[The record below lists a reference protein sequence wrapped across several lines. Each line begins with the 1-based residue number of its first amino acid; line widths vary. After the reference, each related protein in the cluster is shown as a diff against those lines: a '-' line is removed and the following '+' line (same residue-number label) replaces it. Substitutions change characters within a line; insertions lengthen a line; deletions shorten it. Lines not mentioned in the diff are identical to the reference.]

1 MRFSA
6 LTLLS
11 FYSLNFLIWASAT
24 MRGCPKFFNSG
35 FQVALNLLR
44 SRSLTQLLIVSLA
57 FPTHWASKRVS
68 LTSNIVAEIDDKH
81 TIQRRVSSKLH
92 HLYYRESG
100 TLFNCILQ
108 WLARVPCLVVFKLT
122 ELVAFDKLTLAWDAE
137 VLATILAQAGYLLVE
152 GVTEVLTIHPVE
164 K

>member
-1 MRFSA
+1 MNISHHARLSKVLQQWFSGCA
-6 LTLLS
+6 ESLTD
-11 FYSLNFLIWASAT
+11 
-24 MRGCPKFFNSG
+24 RKFNST
-35 FQVALNLLR
+35 FNSI
-44 SRSLTQLLIVSLA
+44 SRLSNTLSK
-57 FPTHWASKRVS
+57 WASKS
-68 LTSNIVAEIDDKH
+68 LWIIGHLTSNIVAEIDDKH

-92 HLYYRESG
+92 HLYFRESG

-108 WLARVPCLVVFKLT
+108 WLARVPCLVVFKPT
-122 ELVAFDKLTLAWDAE
+122 ELVAFAKLTLAWDAE